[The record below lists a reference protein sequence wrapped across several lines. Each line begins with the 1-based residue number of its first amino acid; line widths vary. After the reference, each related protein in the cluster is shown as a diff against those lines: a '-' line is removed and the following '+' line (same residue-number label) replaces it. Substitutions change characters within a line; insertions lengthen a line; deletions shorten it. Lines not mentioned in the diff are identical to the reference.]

1 MIFMIWN
8 SILLAIRE
16 IRRNLLRSSLTSLG
30 VVIGVSAVITMV
42 TVGNGATKKVKEEV
56 ESLGANMLIIRPGQR
71 PRHFGVRE
79 TAKPFRLRDAEAIKR
94 EVYGIEAVAPASSSG
109 TQAIYGNENW
119 STIVTGSTN
128 DFLDVRDWQLDMG
141 RRFLPGEERSGQA
154 VCILGHTVYE
164 KLFGDE
170 YPIGKRIRLKK
181 ISFKVVGVLREKG
194 QSSFGADR
202 DDFILIPIKTFQ
214 RRIAGN
220 TDITSIYVSVKKGY
234 SIDRVI
240 QDIKL
245 LLRETRHIR
254 RDQEDDFYILDMREI
269 VNVLSNTTRVLTSF
283 LAAIAAV
290 SLVVG
295 GIGIMNIML
304 VSVTERTKEIGIR
317 MAIGALQRDVL
328 LQFLI
333 ESVMLSSFGGMVGIG
348 VAVVVSV
355 FLCKSLLVPF
365 ILDLRVIIF
374 SFGFSIIVGAIFGFF
389 PARKAANMNPIEAL
403 RHE

>member
-1 MIFMIWN
+1 
-8 SILLAIRE
+8 
-16 IRRNLLRSSLTSLG
+16 
-30 VVIGVSAVITMV
+30 
-42 TVGNGATKKVKEEV
+42 
-56 ESLGANMLIIRPGQR
+56 
-71 PRHFGVRE
+71 
-79 TAKPFRLRDAEAIKR
+79 
-94 EVYGIEAVAPASSSG
+94 
-109 TQAIYGNENW
+109 
-119 STIVTGSTN
+119 
-128 DFLDVRDWQLDMG
+128 
-141 RRFLPGEERSGQA
+141 
-154 VCILGHTVYE
+154 
-164 KLFGDE
+164 
-170 YPIGKRIRLKK
+170 
-181 ISFKVVGVLREKG
+181 
-194 QSSFGADR
+194 
-202 DDFILIPIKTFQ
+202 LIPIKTFQ

-374 SFGFSIIVGAIFGFF
+374 SFGFSIIVGVIFGFF

>member
-1 MIFMIWN
+1 MIFMLWN
-8 SILLAIRE
+8 SIILAIRE
-16 IRRNLLRSSLTSLG
+16 IRRNLLRSSLTCLG

-42 TVGNGATKKVKEEV
+42 TIGNGATKKVKEEV
-56 ESLGANMLIIRPGQR
+56 ESLGANLLIIRPGQR

-79 TAKPFRLRDAEAIKR
+79 TAKPFKLRDVEAIRR
-94 EVYGIEAVAPASSSG
+94 EVYGIEAIAPASSVG
-109 TQAIYGNENW
+109 TQAIYTNRNW

-128 DFLDVRDWQLDMG
+128 DFLDVRDWKLEMG

-154 VCILGHTVYE
+154 VCILGHTVYK
-164 KLFGDE
+164 KLFDNE

-181 ISFKVVGVLREKG
+181 ISFRVVGVLKEKG

-214 RRIAGN
+214 RRIVGN
-220 TDITSIYVSVKKGY
+220 TDVTNIYVSVKQGY

-245 LLRETRHIR
+245 LLRERRHLR
-254 RDQEDDFYILDMREI
+254 ADQEDDFYILDMREI
-269 VNVLSNTTRVLTSF
+269 ANVLSNTTEVLTSF

-333 ESVMLSSFGGMVGIG
+333 ESIILSAFGGVVGIV
-348 VAVVVSV
+348 VAIIASI
-355 FLCKSLLVPF
+355 FLCRSLLVPF
-365 ILDLRVIIF
+365 ILDPKTIIF
-374 SFGFSIIVGAIFGFF
+374 SFGFSILVGAVFGFF

>member
-1 MIFMIWN
+1 VELSRDFSGAHLVIKKCIQRR
-8 SILLAIRE
+8 ILQQLEQVWQESNNEFLVAFPERTGIYLEFISSPGFELAIKSLENLRQGIRLCNVRAVKRKVNEEE

-79 TAKPFRLRDAEAIKR
+79 TARPFRLRDAEAIKR

-109 TQAIYGNENW
+109 TQAIYGDENW

-181 ISFKVVGVLREKG
+181 ISFKVVGVL
-194 QSSFGADR
+194 
-202 DDFILIPIKTFQ
+202 
-214 RRIAGN
+214 
-220 TDITSIYVSVKKGY
+220 
-234 SIDRVI
+234 
-240 QDIKL
+240 
-245 LLRETRHIR
+245 
-254 RDQEDDFYILDMREI
+254 
-269 VNVLSNTTRVLTSF
+269 
-283 LAAIAAV
+283 
-290 SLVVG
+290 
-295 GIGIMNIML
+295 
-304 VSVTERTKEIGIR
+304 
-317 MAIGALQRDVL
+317 
-328 LQFLI
+328 
-333 ESVMLSSFGGMVGIG
+333 
-348 VAVVVSV
+348 
-355 FLCKSLLVPF
+355 
-365 ILDLRVIIF
+365 
-374 SFGFSIIVGAIFGFF
+374 
-389 PARKAANMNPIEAL
+389 
-403 RHE
+403 

>member
-8 SILLAIRE
+8 SVILAIRE

-56 ESLGANMLIIRPGQR
+56 ESLGSNLLIIRPGQR

-79 TAKPFRLRDAEAIKR
+79 TAKAFRLRDAEAIKR
-94 EVYGIEAVAPASSSG
+94 EVYGIEAVAPASSVG
-109 TQAIYGNENW
+109 TQAIYGNSNW
-119 STIVTGSTN
+119 STAVTGSIN
-128 DFLDVRDWQLDMG
+128 DFLEVRDWKLEMG
-141 RRFLPGEERSGQA
+141 RRFLPGEESSGQA

-181 ISFKVVGVLREKG
+181 ISFRVIGVLKKKG

-202 DDFILIPIKTFQ
+202 DDFILIPIKAFQ
-214 RRIAGN
+214 RRIVGN
-220 TDITSIYVSVKKGY
+220 TNVTNIYVSVKQGY
-234 SIDRVI
+234 SIDSVI

-245 LLRETRHIR
+245 LLRERRHIR
-254 RDQEDDFYILDMREI
+254 ADQEDDFYILDMREI
-269 VNVLSNTTRVLTSF
+269 VNVLSSTTKVLTSF

-290 SLVVG
+290 SLIVG

-317 MAIGALQRDVL
+317 MAIGALQKDVL
-328 LQFLI
+328 FQFLI
-333 ESVMLSSFGGMVGIG
+333 ESIILSSFGGMVGIG
-348 VAVVVSV
+348 VAIIVSV
-355 FLCKSLLVPF
+355 FLCNSLLVPF
-365 ILDLRVIIF
+365 VLDAKIIMF
-374 SFGFSIIVGAIFGFF
+374 SFVFSIMVGAIFGFF

>member
-1 MIFMIWN
+1 M
-8 SILLAIRE
+8 
-16 IRRNLLRSSLTSLG
+16 
-30 VVIGVSAVITMV
+30 
-42 TVGNGATKKVKEEV
+42 
-56 ESLGANMLIIRPGQR
+56 
-71 PRHFGVRE
+71 
-79 TAKPFRLRDAEAIKR
+79 
-94 EVYGIEAVAPASSSG
+94 
-109 TQAIYGNENW
+109 
-119 STIVTGSTN
+119 
-128 DFLDVRDWQLDMG
+128 
-141 RRFLPGEERSGQA
+141 
-154 VCILGHTVYE
+154 
-164 KLFGDE
+164 
-170 YPIGKRIRLKK
+170 
-181 ISFKVVGVLREKG
+181 
-194 QSSFGADR
+194 
-202 DDFILIPIKTFQ
+202 IPIKTFQ

-374 SFGFSIIVGAIFGFF
+374 SFGFSIIVGVIFGFF

>member
-1 MIFMIWN
+1 MLLMLWN

-16 IRRNLLRSSLTSLG
+16 IRRNLLRSFLTSLG
-30 VVIGVSAVITMV
+30 IVIGVSAVITMV
-42 TVGNGATKKVKEEV
+42 TIGNGATEKVKEEIKN
-56 ESLGANMLIIRPGQR
+56 LGVNMLIIRPGQR

-79 TAKPFRLRDAEAIKR
+79 IAKPFKLRDAEAIKR
-94 EVYGIEAVAPASSSG
+94 EISGIEAVAPTAA
-109 TQAIYGNENW
+109 TVIQAIYGNKNW
-119 STIVTGSTN
+119 STTVTGSTN
-128 DFLDVRDWQLDMG
+128 GFLDVTDWEIDMG
-141 RRFLPGEERSGQA
+141 RRFLPSELRSGVS
-154 VCILGHTVYE
+154 VCILGHTVYK

-170 YPIGKRIRLKK
+170 DPIGKRIRLKN
-181 ISFKVVGVLREKG
+181 ISFKVIGVLKEKG

-214 RRIAGN
+214 RRISGN
-220 TDITSIYVSVKKGY
+220 TDVTNIYVSVKEGY
-234 SIDRVI
+234 SIDKVI

-245 LLRETRHIR
+245 LMRERRHIR
-254 RDQEDDFYILDMREI
+254 PDEEDDFYILDMREI
-269 VNVLSNTTRVLTSF
+269 IRILSSTTKVLTSF
-283 LAAIAAV
+283 LGSIAAV
-290 SLVVG
+290 SLIVG

-333 ESVMLSSFGGMVGIG
+333 EAIILSSFGGIIGIILSI
-348 VAVVVSV
+348 AISI

-365 ILDLRVIIF
+365 VLDLRIILLA
-374 SFGFSIIVGAIFGFF
+374 FGFSVAVGVIFGFF
-389 PARKAANMNPIEAL
+389 PARKAANMNPIDAL